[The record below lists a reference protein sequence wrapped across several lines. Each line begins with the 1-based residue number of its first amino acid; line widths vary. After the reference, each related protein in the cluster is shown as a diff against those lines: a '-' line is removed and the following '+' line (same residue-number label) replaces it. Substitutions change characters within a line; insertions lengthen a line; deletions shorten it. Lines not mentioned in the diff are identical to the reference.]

1 MCTDTLTFVKLETY
15 VQIIHKQMYRY
26 TYICTDTHT
35 CVQIIHIKQRE
46 KGGKWDRQDGE
57 NPD

>member
-15 VQIIHKQMYRY
+15 VQIIHKQMNRY

-46 KGGKWDRQDGE
+46 KGGKWDR
-57 NPD
+57 